1 MREWFG
7 IRLGGEELPRS
18 VDTSNT
24 DTRRW
29 IDFGMADVNWIR
41 MKFPRHVDH
50 VTVANEANGAN
61 FRIA

>member
-1 MREWFG
+1 M
-7 IRLGGEELPRS
+7 PRS